1 MSKDAREYTKRKT
14 KTQKTL
20 NKNELL
26 NKDICMEIINFTLLP
41 TKILCEID
49 GYFQLFEVVKINEL
63 QNKVFIDNSKYTYE
77 TDETGNQNKR
87 YYGWHEI
94 HSLNYK
100 INNDN

>member
-14 KTQKTL
+14 KIQKTL

-49 GYFQLFEVVKINEL
+49 GYFQLFEVVKMNEL